1 MISYIRIALII
12 TGICFTIGCQQG
24 DEIPPSVEP
33 ADASPRTSD
42 NSSMATDPQ
51 ARIAATIAEGYA
63 KRYGV
68 STDEA
73 LLRLDLQNSFPD
85 LESQL
90 ESNEAATFAGL
101 WIQHEPEYK
110 IVVAFT
116 RNGDETIKKYSSSI
130 PPKVAPYIEVRTA
143 GKSLAGLLD
152 DQAALVS
159 SLNRQGIRADSR
171 VDVKNNCVSID
182 IAKED
187 EARFK
192 AAEQSGELEIPE
204 GTKINVV
211 EGLAPY

>member
-1 MISYIRIALII
+1 MVSYIRIALII
-12 TGICFTIGCQQG
+12 TGLCFAIGCQQG
-24 DEIPPSVEP
+24 DETPPAVNLT
-33 ADASPRTSD
+33 DASPNASD
-42 NSSMATDPQ
+42 NTSMTTDPN
-51 ARIAATIAEGYA
+51 AIIAEGYA
-63 KRYGV
+63 RRYGV

-73 LLRLDLQNSFPD
+73 LFRLDLQNSFPD

-90 ESNEAATFAGL
+90 ESDEAATFAGL

-211 EGLAPY
+211 EGLAHY

>member
-1 MISYIRIALII
+1 MVSYIRIALII
-12 TGICFTIGCQQG
+12 TGLCFAIGCQQG
-24 DEIPPSVEP
+24 DETPPAVNLT
-33 ADASPRTSD
+33 DASPNASD
-42 NSSMATDPQ
+42 NTSMTTDPN
-51 ARIAATIAEGYA
+51 AIIAEGYA
-63 KRYGV
+63 RRYGV

-73 LLRLDLQNSFPD
+73 LFRLDLQNSFPD

-152 DQAALVS
+152 DQEALVS

-211 EGLAPY
+211 EGLAHY